1 VKTVFVV
8 LFVSIVAGAFWYRSE
23 YVVGDP
29 ASVVTVGSQG
39 EDLEP
44 LESVTG
50 LASVEE
56 SQNLVATEEI
66 VPEQDEG
73 EIRQALLKEYWSSLL
88 LTRGGPDWSPSQ
100 RVDDLIELQ
109 RLLGLSSEEA
119 FDYLSSLI
127 DLPEVDPAEK
137 EFYATMLLARLGT
150 LQPEEAM
157 AYILET
163 EHAFSVEDY
172 ENVVRL
178 WMDREGDSVMDWF
191 LDNQIPELKPEL
203 VAPFLSVFAE
213 EDPYTFLLQ
222 YEPLDTGRIYTER
235 ALNLL
240 YDEYGY
246 GIYESLASE
255 VMSANA
261 LISSFEYVGN
271 RLVSEDIDKARR
283 WLFEKRF
290 NVDAGATATV
300 ARNVIAADVASG
312 NSSAQAA
319 LDWGLSNQLIPPY
332 DPVVFDTIERL
343 TGQSVDEAIRT
354 VGALQDK
361 YGDSLKYLRDM
372 LPVEISE
379 SVGGLGVNTE
389 VDISE
394 APLPD
399 DTPAN

>member
-1 VKTVFVV
+1 MNTVFVV

-255 VMSANA
+255 AMSANA

-389 VDISE
+389 VDVSE

>member
-1 VKTVFVV
+1 MKTVFVV

-255 VMSANA
+255 VISANA

>member
-1 VKTVFVV
+1 MNTVFVV

>member
-1 VKTVFVV
+1 MKTVFVV

-39 EDLEP
+39 EDSEP

-88 LTRGGPDWSPSQ
+88 LTRGAPDWSPSQ

>member
-1 VKTVFVV
+1 MNTVFVV

-255 VMSANA
+255 AMSANA

>member
-137 EFYATMLLARLGT
+137 EFYAPMLLARLGT

-300 ARNVIAADVASG
+300 ARNVIAADFASG

>member
-1 VKTVFVV
+1 MKTVFVV

-66 VPEQDEG
+66 VAEQDEG

-389 VDISE
+389 VDVSE